1 MVENPFLTVPQ
12 VESPASRSW
21 EAGFLYGFQGPRQ
34 SSLAQGDVEAE
45 DTDAFNQ
52 GVLAGQTSAIEGLEL
67 ADVCVDLNVEGPSL
81 LHFAVDAGAESAF
94 SLFGIAALGV
104 HVAGLAAEA
113 VIAVVNLSIALET
126 FSEDPGRALAERADR
141 LHAGLNT
148 LGFAAPMELFVG
160 GGVDISAAGCELK
173 ATRIFRSQADAAKA
187 AKALGRSQWLVVSW
201 RTDQSGG
208 ARVVEAQAQ

>member
-81 LHFAVDAGAESAF
+81 LHFAIDAGAEGAF
-94 SLFGIAALGV
+94 SLFGIATLPL
-104 HVAGLAAEA
+104 HVAGLAAES

-126 FSEDPGRALAERADR
+126 FSDDPGQALAERADR
-141 LHAGLNT
+141 LHAGLNA